1 MIPICN
7 HDDYLRALERA
18 EVLMHTPETEVP
30 GTPEYI
36 ELDQLSEA
44 IQTYEE
50 EM

>member
-1 MIPICN
+1 MLPICN

-18 EVLMHTPETEVP
+18 EVLMHTPE
-30 GTPEYI
+30 YI
-36 ELDQLSEA
+36 ELDKLSEA